1 MSNPGFAKITALL
14 ASVMDVHVRLA
25 LQEVGRE
32 RRRLIGGAVFLGL
45 GLTLLTLALVAL
57 QLLLLLGLRQR
68 FGLSWGG
75 AATVVAAIDLVL
87 SGICLRLGGQLLKGP
102 YLPQTT
108 AGLIRTTRALT
119 SRS

>member
-1 MSNPGFAKITALL
+1 MSNPAFGKITALL

-45 GLTLLTLALVAL
+45 GLTLLTLALVAMQL
-57 QLLLLLGLRQR
+57 VLLLWLRQR
-68 FGLSWGG
+68 FGLGWGG
-75 AATVVAAIDLVL
+75 AATAVAVIDLAL
-87 SGICLRLGGQLLKGP
+87 SGICLRMGGQLLKGP
-102 YLPQTT
+102 YLPETT

-119 SRS
+119 GRS

>member
-1 MSNPGFAKITALL
+1 MSNPAFTKITALL

-57 QLLLLLGLRQR
+57 QLVLLLGLRQR
-68 FGLSWGG
+68 FGLPWGG
-75 AATVVAAIDLVL
+75 AATVVAAIDLVF

-108 AGLIRTTRALT
+108 AGLIRTTRTLT
-119 SRS
+119 GRS